1 MAFSFRVGTKWC
13 HDFPKL
19 ARESGFY
26 FKMHK
31 SRIRVDW
38 NRISN
43 IDIDRIIRDRD
54 FYVIDDNINSVIDY
68 SLESEY
74 DVKILDPSFVK
85 LFQLAQLA
93 VEYLLYCKEY
103 LDHSVVIL
111 KDELR
116 SKIEEN
122 VKLKK
127 EVETLEEVI
136 KHLKEKAKDRCKLI
150 ETKLGDSSGEIFK
163 CPHCPKAFIS
173 SMFLSGH
180 ILKRHAYMSDMCMT
194 SSPIHDHYRSET
206 EKLHN
211 EIKNLKE
218 RLNETE
224 KVIRNE
230 SEKVSEKKKVID
242 YDRRLSESGVENIK
256 YDNKPEENQGY
267 KEYQEE
273 IRSLKTMFFDEI
285 HNLRQKEKIL
295 SEKTTETN
303 VRTLMNQQEKEFQKL
318 RNQLFERLTPD
329 IESVQTK
336 LQAQENY
343 WKSKIEQLETQ
354 HHKDVERLTME
365 LKQTQKTADNIR
377 TEYESK
383 VNDLERQTANQ
394 SNMLTE
400 QSKQI
405 HSLSNELSISQFNE
419 KNRYSEELSGGY
431 DQSTMSNQF
440 RINVKESEKRDF
452 KQADRVDM
460 ETEQIIVEDFE
471 DTLSPQLQRK
481 VIPVIP
487 QNKFLK
493 TVQPV
498 PSENKEITY
507 EDKTGVKQKNTKLM
521 KYEKVDDKKIAGKDL
536 KGSTS
541 SDESLSEDSE
551 SEKVINNDIKH
562 KNQNKKDQFIIK
574 SELNDSGTKKLE
586 DMFDRS
592 ICNRFLSSTKNSKQ
606 SEMPK
611 EDLSSEMDSELV
623 TSDSTTQSETESIT
637 VVNNKSPV
645 NNRRSSPLHSKAK
658 KTMQH
663 NVSLTKLRA
672 NLLDTFEQKLR
683 DVGIDPEW
691 QGIPKATF
699 KQKMDILKHHQKI
712 ATKRIPKY
720 HEIKSKAIEKIL
732 KEISKEGKSTEHFK
746 HSKKAILAKF
756 ERNAKSTPIKAL
768 KDKKNS
774 ESPVS
779 TLQTQDIP
787 KSYSSLESDESI
799 RNESENELLSI
810 KSSKI
815 SSYENMEQ
823 PVKVSS
829 SFIKSEDNTLQLQ
842 DCLSRRRAL
851 FESEQNQRRD
861 SKNMLDVSSIQN
873 EDIDNSNMHL
883 ESQNISISPKHS
895 KSVLKSANGS
905 SNSLIKKKVNFDLAD
920 EIDSKPSLN
929 YGNKKDQVNERS
941 WDILSVFDD
950 QRHLSDRE
958 SSKNTSNIVLKTT
971 QSDKIAKISRKLEEQ
986 LSLVRQKPVGSVE
999 TIFSSKY
1006 MQDKQNQDNDTQQM
1020 SISSSISSFVDSS
1033 IKVST
1038 SGSKLNDLIPR
1049 PAPRNLKEKSS
1060 NTLYVES
1067 ITDISDLDAQINDIL
1082 KLE

>member
-26 FKMHK
+26 FNMHK

-74 DVKILDPSFVK
+74 DIKILDPSFVK
-85 LFQLAQLA
+85 LFRLAQLA

-136 KHLKEKAKDRCKLI
+136 KHLKEKTKDRSKLI

-224 KVIRNE
+224 RVIRKE
-230 SEKVSEKKKVID
+230 SENVSEKKKVID
-242 YDRRLSESGVENIK
+242 YDRRLSESGVDNIK

-273 IRSLKTMFFDEI
+273 IRSLKTMLFDEI
-285 HNLRQKEKIL
+285 HNLKQKEKIL

-303 VRTLMNQQEKEFQKL
+303 VHTLMNQQEKEFQKL
-318 RNQLFERLTPD
+318 RNQLFEKLTPD

-343 WKSKIEQLETQ
+343 WKSKIEQLENQ

-365 LKQTQKTADNIR
+365 LKQTQKTADNMR

-405 HSLSNELSISQFNE
+405 HSLSNELSVSQFNE
-419 KNRYSEELSGGY
+419 KNRYSEELSGGHNR
-431 DQSTMSNQF
+431 STMSNQF
-440 RINVKESEKRDF
+440 RINVKEPEKRDF
-452 KQADRVDM
+452 EQADDVDVK
-460 ETEQIIVEDFE
+460 TEQIIVEDFE
-471 DTLSPQLQRK
+471 DTLSPQLQKK

-498 PSENKEITY
+498 QSGNKEMTY
-507 EDKTGVKQKNTKLM
+507 EDKIGIKQKNEKLI

-551 SEKVINNDIKH
+551 SEKATNNDIKH
-562 KNQNKKDQFIIK
+562 KNQNKNDQFIIK
-574 SELNDSGTKKLE
+574 YELNDSGTKKFE

-592 ICNRFLSSTKNSKQ
+592 IYNRFLSSTKSIKQ
-606 SEMPK
+606 SETSK

-623 TSDSTTQSETESIT
+623 TSDSTTQSESESVT
-637 VVNNKSPV
+637 VVNNKSSV
-645 NNRRSSPLHSKAK
+645 NNRRPSPPYSKAK
-658 KTMQH
+658 NTMQN
-663 NVSLTKLRA
+663 NVFPKKLKE
-672 NLLDTFEQKLR
+672 NLLDAFEQKLR
-683 DVGIDPEW
+683 DLGIDPEW

-720 HEIKSKAIEKIL
+720 HEIKSKAIERIL
-732 KEISKEGKSTEHFK
+732 KIISKEEKGTEHLK
-746 HSKKAILAKF
+746 HSKKATLTKL
-756 ERNAKSTPIKAL
+756 ERNVKSTPIKTL
-768 KDKKNS
+768 KDRKNFG
-774 ESPVS
+774 SPVS
-779 TLQTQDIP
+779 TTQAQDVQ
-787 KSYSSLESDESI
+787 KSCSSLESDESI
-799 RNESENELLSI
+799 RNESENELFSI

-815 SSYENMEQ
+815 SNYENMEH

-829 SFIKSEDNTLQLQ
+829 SFIKSEP
-842 DCLSRRRAL
+842 
-851 FESEQNQRRD
+851 
-861 SKNMLDVSSIQN
+861 
-873 EDIDNSNMHL
+873 
-883 ESQNISISPKHS
+883 QNISISPKHS

-905 SNSLIKKKVNFDLAD
+905 SSSLIKKKVNFDLED
-920 EIDSKPSLN
+920 EMDLEPSLN
-929 YGNKKDQVNERS
+929 YSTKRDQTHERS
-941 WDILSVFDD
+941 WDVLRVFDD
-950 QRHLSDRE
+950 QKHLSDRE
-958 SSKNTSNIVLKTT
+958 SFKNTSNIVLKTA
-971 QSDKIAKISRKLEEQ
+971 QSDKIAKISKKLEEQ

-1006 MQDKQNQDNDTQQM
+1006 MQDTQNQNNDAQQM
-1020 SISSSISSFVDSS
+1020 SISTSISSIVDSS
-1033 IKVST
+1033 VK
-1038 SGSKLNDLIPR
+1038 GSISNYKLNDLIPR
-1049 PAPRNLKEKSS
+1049 PAPRNSKEKSS
-1060 NTLYVES
+1060 STLYVES
-1067 ITDISDLDAQINDIL
+1067 VTDISDLDAQINDIL